1 MKKQTRSVD
10 AAAKFDPR
18 KVAVAVTAI
27 SLSAIPFAYVQ
38 AEVLGQLSQTW
49 VLVFSLA
56 VLLSVGVA
64 GYLLVFRHL
73 SMSARRDPYLF
84 FFVIFAF
91 AAILDFLIALT
102 LLGYSDLMR
111 SYTQDSEPYL
121 QSSHG
126 AAILLWDGI
135 VHFALYVWL
144 CFCIA
149 SSTKHFKSGL
159 FWAGSM
165 IGSSFVYLMANLIGE
180 YAEHIEPA
188 YLLNVPF
195 MLVPA
200 FYAWRLSKDNRF
212 TQGVDSPPAS
222 LQVYLLVFALL
233 AAGII
238 SAYRMLVVLAP
249 EISATVFWGDQ
260 VEPYLLSH
268 SRYPQ
273 IQMIAYGMYLA
284 PFAIIAIISLWRP
297 ASEGIACWSWIM
309 AGMVAQGQFA
319 HIFAT
324 GMSESALTSQHPFFW
339 IANLIVLAV
348 PLWFAHHYSGRLSSG
363 GAGAEHDRDGLQ
375 HSSKNQLLVPR
386 T

>member
-1 MKKQTRSVD
+1 MRKQTRSVD
-10 AAAKFDPR
+10 TAANFDPR
-18 KVAVAVTAI
+18 KVAFAVAAI
-27 SLSAIPFAYVQ
+27 SLLAIPFAYVQ
-38 AEVLGQLSQTW
+38 EELMGELSQTW

-73 SMSARRDPYLF
+73 SVSARRDPYLF

-91 AAILDFLIALT
+91 AAIIDLLISLT
-102 LLGYSDLMR
+102 LLGHSDLMR
-111 SYTQDSEPYL
+111 SYAQDSEPYL

-126 AAILLWDGI
+126 AAILFWDGI

-165 IGSSFVYLMANLIGE
+165 IGSSFVYMMANLIGE

-200 FYAWRLSKDNRF
+200 FYAWRISKDSGFIPGAER
-212 TQGVDSPPAS
+212 PPAS
-222 LQVYLLVFALL
+222 LQTHLLAFALL
-233 AAGII
+233 TVALI
-238 SAYRMLVVLAP
+238 SAYRMLVALAP
-249 EISATVFWGDQ
+249 QISTTVFWGDQ
-260 VEPYLLSH
+260 VEPYLLSP

-273 IQMIAYGMYLA
+273 IQMIAYGMYIA
-284 PFAIIAIISLWRP
+284 PFAILAIISLWRP
-297 ASEGIACWSWIM
+297 PSVGVAIWSWIM
-309 AGMVAQGQFA
+309 AGVVAQGQFA

-324 GMSESALTSQHPFFW
+324 GISESALTSQHPLFW
-339 IANLIVLAV
+339 IANLTVLAV
-348 PLWFAHHYSGRLSSG
+348 PLWFAHYYSSRFSSLS
-363 GAGAEHDRDGLQ
+363 LP
-375 HSSKNQLLVPR
+375 N
-386 T
+386 

>member
-1 MKKQTRSVD
+1 MEKQSRTSD
-10 AAAKFDPR
+10 AEAKFDPR
-18 KVAVAVTAI
+18 KVALAVTAI
-27 SLSAIPFAYVQ
+27 SLAAIPFAYVQ
-38 AEVLGQLSQTW
+38 EEILGQLSQTW

-64 GYLLVFRHL
+64 GYFLVFRHL
-73 SMSARRDPYLF
+73 SISARRDPYLF

-91 AAILDFLIALT
+91 AAILDLLIALT

-111 SYTQDSEPYL
+111 TYTQESEPYL

-126 AAILLWDGI
+126 AAILLSDGT

-149 SSTKHFKSGL
+149 SSTKHFKTGL

-200 FYAWRLSKDNRF
+200 FYAWRISKDSGF
-212 TQGVDSPPAS
+212 IQGVERPPAS
-222 LQVYLLVFALL
+222 LQVYLLTFALL
-233 AAGII
+233 VTGVIC
-238 SAYRMLVVLAP
+238 AYRMLVVLAP
-249 EISATVFWGDQ
+249 QVSATVFWGDQ
-260 VEPYLLSH
+260 IEPYLLSP

-297 ASEGIACWSWIM
+297 PSAGIACWSWIM
-309 AGMVAQGQFA
+309 AGLVAQGQFA

-324 GMSESALTSQHPFFW
+324 GISESALTIQPPLFW
-339 IANLIVLAV
+339 IANLVVLVV
-348 PLWFAHHYSGRLSSG
+348 PLWFAHHYSGRLH
-363 GAGAEHDRDGLQ
+363 EW
-375 HSSKNQLLVPR
+375 
-386 T
+386 

>member
-1 MKKQTRSVD
+1 MKKQTTSVD
-10 AAAKFDPR
+10 AAVNFDSR
-18 KVAVAVTAI
+18 KVALAVAAI
-27 SLSAIPFAYVQ
+27 SLFAIPFAYVQ
-38 AEVLGQLSQTW
+38 EELMGQLSQTW
-49 VLVFSLA
+49 VLVFTL
-56 VLLSVGVA
+56 VLLLCVGVA

-73 SMSARRDPYLF
+73 SSSARKDPYLF
-84 FFVIFAF
+84 FFLIFSF
-91 AAILDFLIALT
+91 AAIIDLLISLT

-149 SSTKHFKSGL
+149 SATKHFKTGL

-165 IGSSFVYLMANLIGE
+165 IGSSFVYMMANLIGE

-200 FYAWRLSKDNRF
+200 FYAWRISKDSGFSVGLER
-212 TQGVDSPPAS
+212 PPAS
-222 LQVYLLVFALL
+222 VQTYFLAFALL
-233 AAGII
+233 ATAAI

-249 EISATVFWGDQ
+249 QISATVFWGDQ
-260 VEPYLLSH
+260 IEPYLLSP

-284 PFAIIAIISLWRP
+284 PFAILAIISLLRP
-297 ASEGIACWSWIM
+297 PSAGVAIWSWIM
-309 AGMVAQGQFA
+309 AGLVAQGQFA

-324 GMSESALTSQHPFFW
+324 GISQSALTSQHPLFW
-339 IANLIVLAV
+339 IANLIVLVV
-348 PLWFAHHYSGRLSSG
+348 PLWFAHHYSGRFSSA
-363 GAGAEHDRDGLQ
+363 GAGVEHEPVGMR
-375 HSSKNQLLVPR
+375 HSSKK
-386 T
+386 